1 VHLLQKPTGAKR
13 FFTWLLVLQL
23 NVAEN
28 QELPE
33 TIGESGTF
41 QVSDPGRRT
50 SATKKKQAAYI
61 CVQCN
66 SGNPKNKPCQKPP

>member
-33 TIGESGTF
+33 TIGESGTSESPF
-41 QVSDPGRRT
+41 GVFR
-50 SATKKKQAAYI
+50 
-61 CVQCN
+61 
-66 SGNPKNKPCQKPP
+66 